1 MINKLKTIKLT
12 PSQLFA
18 IGLSLFF
25 LGILGNFSGIIL
37 HAIGVLEKIPLSLS
51 VCGCPFIFIGSML
64 LTKASKRKSKEAIY
78 ELDWFYNC
86 KELARDEERQLRF
99 ELLENERVENRGA
112 IELDAFGYSQERYF
126 HFGRFK
132 LYVTPDC
139 PYASVQKVS
148 PMISFDK
155 VHLLRIEKITRLEVI
170 GGEPLEHLEP
180 TIKLLGA
187 FHKIFGASNYYGRY
201 DYVRRFS
208 SILLWTSTTDLK
220 ALLKFVYLEG
230 LIDGLVYIPYNQSSI
245 DTLLKFTKCLNS
257 YYPKDYTVLPKNKVY
272 LLPSMKSLLTQE
284 DITLLKTRWSIDYIR
299 NIEEIERL
307 KGNNIRKLQN
317 FITN

>member
-12 PSQLFA
+12 QTQLFA
-18 IGLSLFF
+18 IGLFLSF
-25 LGILGNFSGIIL
+25 LGILGNFSGLIL
-37 HAIGVLEKIPLSLS
+37 YAVGVLEEAPLFLS

-86 KELARDEERQLRF
+86 KESARDEARQLQF
-99 ELLENERVENRGA
+99 ELRENISIESKRP
-112 IELDAFGYSQERYF
+112 IELDAFGYPPEE
-126 HFGRFK
+126 HFYSRKFK

-148 PMISFDK
+148 PTISFSK
-155 VHLLRIEKITRLEVI
+155 IHLLRFEEITQLEVI
-170 GGEPLEHLEP
+170 GGEPLEHLES

-187 FHKIFGASNYYGRY
+187 FHEIFGTLSYYGRY
-201 DYVRRFS
+201 NHYGRFS
-208 SILLWTSTTDLK
+208 NILLWTSTTDLK
-220 ALLKFVYLEG
+220 ALLKFIYLEG

-245 DTLLKFTKCLNS
+245 DTLLEFTKYLNS
-257 YYPKDYTVLPKNKVY
+257 YYPKDYTILPENVVC
-272 LLPSMKSLLTQE
+272 LLPNMKSLLTQE
-284 DITLLKTRWSIDYIR
+284 DITLLKTRWTIDYVR
-299 NIEEIERL
+299 NIKEIEHF
-307 KGNNIRKLQN
+307 KGINIRRLQN